1 MYFTCFTCEHN
12 ALHENLIEF
21 HGRNESV
28 DGPWTVLLC
37 KTRLK
42 VSNMV
47 LVKNSLVDSFPCVF
61 KMSKMAGFLPF
72 KKGIDE
78 ATGYQIAQ
86 PLGSFSTKGILALSK
101 TFLFSFLA
109 FGIYLST
116 SQADISLMELLEIIM
131 VDINEPGFDTITFL
145 ATFFSVQLL
154 NVGIEYG
161 IYCLRKTLPDL
172 HRFYAQS
179 LSRILIKKPSID
191 PNIKRHFWI
200 TAAWMNVV
208 VGLFAIGIFHRLVE
222 VTNSGYWS
230 HLELPWHFL
239 RL

>member
-1 MYFTCFTCEHN
+1 MLYFTCFTCTHN

-28 DGPWTVLLC
+28 DGPWTVLLRQ
-37 KTRLK
+37 TRPK

-47 LVKNSLVDSFPCVF
+47 QVKNSWVDSFPCVF

-86 PLGSFSTKGILALSK
+86 PLCSFSTMGILALSK
-101 TFLFSFLA
+101 TFLISFLA

-154 NVGIEYG
+154 NAGIEYG
-161 IYCLRKTLPDL
+161 IYCLRKTLPEL
-172 HRFYAQS
+172 RH
-179 LSRILIKKPSID
+179 ILECSP
-191 PNIKRHFWI
+191 
-200 TAAWMNVV
+200 
-208 VGLFAIGIFHRLVE
+208 
-222 VTNSGYWS
+222 
-230 HLELPWHFL
+230 LEA
-239 RL
+239 